1 MYTHQ
6 QKYSDSFIFQAYGLN
21 NLQNLIKFQFLL
33 YYKNIVQEK
42 YTYIKNWMLFSNVL
56 IEQREER
63 NLQKVNII
71 RNIKIIYSIEYRLYY
86 YVIFSCIFLTI
97 PFNI

>member
-1 MYTHQ
+1 
-6 QKYSDSFIFQAYGLN
+6 
-21 NLQNLIKFQFLL
+21 
-33 YYKNIVQEK
+33 
-42 YTYIKNWMLFSNVL
+42 MLFSNVL

-97 PFNI
+97 PFII

>member
-1 MYTHQ
+1 
-6 QKYSDSFIFQAYGLN
+6 
-21 NLQNLIKFQFLL
+21 
-33 YYKNIVQEK
+33 
-42 YTYIKNWMLFSNVL
+42 MLFSNVL

-86 YVIFSCIFLTI
+86 RLCNIFVYLFDYT
-97 PFNI
+97 F